1 MSQVDAK
8 VIVVGAGPV
17 GLVTA
22 LGLAQKGIKV
32 LVLEKNSID
41 VPSQWR
47 GSTIHPPTLAIFDE
61 LGLADEIIAGAIKVE
76 VLQYRDLEIT
86 DVVNF
91 GYDCL
96 DELVKFPFRLQFEQ
110 YKVLKLLRNTVAAN
124 SNIEIKY
131 KSLIE
136 SVSQDESGVSVQVT
150 QVGATN
156 TLRADWLVGADGSHS
171 AVRKALGIELDGFT
185 YPYPTTVVAT
195 PFKFEDHFPGLAP
208 VTYWSGPTGRL
219 SMIRTPDIWRIAMTT
234 PLEGVDIS
242 SDDKGSITEPTQ
254 DFIDAIDLLLSRLP
268 GVSLAD
274 LELKQYEV
282 YRSHQRIAREFS
294 VDRVALAGDAAHLTT
309 TNGGM
314 GLNSGVQDAAALVKA
329 MEVAIALDSFDP
341 ISQYAKER
349 KEFCTNFLQPTTT
362 TNHKTV
368 DNPDYEARRTRLTEL
383 LADTNNPEVVKQ
395 VIARASMLSE
405 LVKQEDA

>member
-1 MSQVDAK
+1 MSEPQVIIA
-8 VIVVGAGPV
+8 GAGPV

-22 LGLAQKGIKV
+22 LGLAQKGIQV
-32 LVLEKNSID
+32 LVLEKNSIE
-41 VPSQWR
+41 VPPQWR

-61 LGLADEIIAGAIKVE
+61 LGLADEIIKGAIKVE
-76 VLQYRDLEIT
+76 VLQYRDLEIEE
-86 DVVNF
+86 VVNF
-91 GYDCL
+91 EYDCL
-96 DELVKFPFRLQFEQ
+96 DGLVKFPFRLQYEQ
-110 YKVLKLLRNTVAAN
+110 YKVLKLLRTTASTNPK
-124 SNIEIKY
+124 IKIQY
-131 KSLIE
+131 DSLIE
-136 SVSQDESGVSVQVT
+136 SVTQDSDGVSVQVSKGG
-150 QVGATN
+150 VAN
-156 TLRADWLVGADGSHS
+156 TVRVDWLVGADGSHS
-171 AVRKALGIELDGFT
+171 AVRRALGIELDGFT

-195 PFKFEDHFPGLAP
+195 PFKFEDHFDGLAP

-242 SDDKGSITEPTQ
+242 SDDSGSIAEPTE
-254 DFIDAIDLLLSRLP
+254 DFIVAIDLLLSRLP

-329 MEVAIALDSFDP
+329 LEAAIAQNSSGP
-341 ISQYAKER
+341 ISQYARER

-368 DNPDYEARRTRLTEL
+368 DNPDYEARKSRLTEL
-383 LADTNNPEVVKQ
+383 SADTNNPEIVKQ
-395 VIARASMLSE
+395 VIARASMISE
-405 LVKQEDA
+405 LVKQEET

>member
-1 MSQVDAK
+1 MSEPQVIIA
-8 VIVVGAGPV
+8 GAGPV

-22 LGLAQKGIKV
+22 LGLAQRGIQV
-32 LVLEKNSID
+32 LVLEKNSIE
-41 VPSQWR
+41 VPPQWR

-76 VLQYRDLEIT
+76 VLQYRDLEIQE
-86 DVVNF
+86 VVNF
-91 GYDCL
+91 DYDCL
-96 DELVKFPFRLQFEQ
+96 DGLVKFPFRLQYEQ
-110 YKVLKLLRNTVAAN
+110 YKVLKLLRTAASNN
-124 SNIEIKY
+124 SKIEIQY
-131 KSLIE
+131 DSLIE
-136 SVSQDESGVSVQVT
+136 SVNQDSNGVSVQVSKS
-150 QVGATN
+150 GATRSV
-156 TLRADWLVGADGSHS
+156 RADWLVGADGSHS

-242 SDDKGSITEPTQ
+242 SDDRGSISEPTQ
-254 DFIDAIDLLLSRLP
+254 DFIVAIDLLLSRIP

-329 MEVAIALDSFDP
+329 LEAAIALNGSGP

-349 KEFCTNFLQPTTT
+349 KEFCANFLQPTTT

-368 DNPDYEARRTRLTEL
+368 DNPDYEARKSRLNEL
-383 LADTNNPEVVKQ
+383 SVDTNNPEIVKQ
-395 VIARASMLSE
+395 TIARASMISE
-405 LVKQEDA
+405 LVK

>member
-1 MSQVDAK
+1 MSEPQVIIA
-8 VIVVGAGPV
+8 GAGPV

-22 LGLAQKGIKV
+22 LGLAQRGIRV
-32 LVLEKNSID
+32 LVLEKNSIE
-41 VPSQWR
+41 VPPQWR

-61 LGLADEIIAGAIKVE
+61 LGLADEIIVGAIKVE
-76 VLQYRDLEIT
+76 VLQYRDLEIQQ
-86 DVVNF
+86 VVNF
-91 GYDCL
+91 DYDCL
-96 DELVKFPFRLQFEQ
+96 DGLVKFPFRLQYEQ
-110 YKVLKLLRNTVAAN
+110 YKVLKLLRTAASNN
-124 SNIEIKY
+124 SKIEIQY
-131 KSLIE
+131 DSLIE
-136 SVSQDESGVSVQVT
+136 SVNQDSNGVSVQVSKNGVT
-150 QVGATN
+150 KSV
-156 TLRADWLVGADGSHS
+156 RADWLVGADGSHS

-242 SDDKGSITEPTQ
+242 SDDRGSISEPTQ
-254 DFIDAIDLLLSRLP
+254 DFIVAIDLLLSRIP

-329 MEVAIALDSFDP
+329 LEAAIALNDSGP

-349 KEFCTNFLQPTTT
+349 KEFCANFLQPTTT

-368 DNPDYEARRTRLTEL
+368 DNPDYEARKSRLNEL
-383 LADTNNPEVVKQ
+383 SVDTNNPEIVKQ
-395 VIARASMLSE
+395 TIARASMISE
-405 LVKQEDA
+405 LVK

>member
-1 MSQVDAK
+1 MSQPQ
-8 VIVVGAGPV
+8 VIIAGAGPV

-32 LVLEKNSID
+32 LVLEKNSVE
-41 VPSQWR
+41 VPPQWR

-61 LGLADEIIAGAIKVE
+61 LGLANEIIEGAIKVE
-76 VLQYRDLEIT
+76 VLQYRDLEIA

-91 GYDCL
+91 DYDCL
-96 DELVKFPFRLQFEQ
+96 DGLVKFPFRLQYEQ
-110 YKVLKLLRNTVAAN
+110 YKVLKLLRNAAAAN
-124 SNIEIKY
+124 PNIELKY
-131 KSLIE
+131 DSVID
-136 SVSQDESGVSVQVT
+136 SVSQNSDGVSVQVANN
-150 QVGATN
+150 GATN
-156 TLRADWLVGADGSHS
+156 ILRAGWLVGADGSHS
-171 AVRKALGIELDGFT
+171 AVRKALDIELDGFT

-195 PFKFEDHFPGLAP
+195 PFKFEDKFPGLAP

-234 PLEGVDIS
+234 PLEGVDIA
-242 SDDKGSITEPTQ
+242 SDDRGSISEPSQ
-254 DFIDAIDLLLSRLP
+254 DFIIAIELLLKLLP
-268 GVSLAD
+268 GVTLTD

-294 VDRVALAGDAAHLTT
+294 VKRIALAGDAAHLTT

-329 MEVAIALDSFDP
+329 LVAAIAQNSDLP

-349 KEFCTNFLQPTTT
+349 KEFCANFLQPTTT

-368 DNPDYEARRTRLTEL
+368 DNPDYEARKSRLTEL
-383 LADTNNPEVVKQ
+383 LADTNNPEIVKQ
-395 VIARASMLSE
+395 VIGRASMISE
-405 LVKQEDA
+405 LVKQGDA

>member
-1 MSQVDAK
+1 MSEPQVIIA
-8 VIVVGAGPV
+8 GAGPV

-22 LGLAQKGIKV
+22 LGLAQKGISV
-32 LVLEKNSID
+32 LVLEKNSIE
-41 VPSQWR
+41 VPPQWR

-61 LGLADEIIAGAIKVE
+61 LGLSDEIIAGAIKVE
-76 VLQYRDLEIT
+76 VLQYRDLEIEE
-86 DVVNF
+86 VVNF

-96 DELVKFPFRLQFEQ
+96 DGQVKFPFRLQFEQ
-110 YKVLKLLRNTVAAN
+110 YKILKLLRTAAS
-124 SNIEIKY
+124 SNPKIEIKY
-131 KSLIE
+131 NTLIE
-136 SVSQDESGVSVQVT
+136 SVTQDSDGVSVQVT
-150 QVGATN
+150 NDGATRI
-156 TLRADWLVGADGSHS
+156 LRADWLVGADGSHS

-195 PFKFEDHFPGLAP
+195 PFKFEDHFAGLAP

-242 SDDKGSITEPTQ
+242 SDDRGSISEPTQ
-254 DFIDAIDLLLSRLP
+254 DFIVAIDLLLSRLP

-329 MEVAIALDSFDP
+329 LDSAIALNGSGP

-368 DNPDYEARRTRLTEL
+368 DNPDYEARKSRLTEL

-395 VIARASMLSE
+395 VIARASMISE
-405 LVKQEDA
+405 LVK

>member
-1 MSQVDAK
+1 MSEPQVIIA
-8 VIVVGAGPV
+8 GAGPV

-22 LGLAQKGIKV
+22 LGLAQRGIRV
-32 LVLEKNSID
+32 LVLEKNSIE
-41 VPSQWR
+41 VPPQWR

-61 LGLADEIIAGAIKVE
+61 LGLADEIIVGAIKVE
-76 VLQYRDLEIT
+76 VLQYRDLEIQQ
-86 DVVNF
+86 VVNF
-91 GYDCL
+91 DYDCL
-96 DELVKFPFRLQFEQ
+96 DGLVKFPFRLQYEQ
-110 YKVLKLLRNTVAAN
+110 YKVLKLLRNAASNN
-124 SNIEIKY
+124 SKIEIQY
-131 KSLIE
+131 DSLIE
-136 SVSQDESGVSVQVT
+136 SVNQDSNGVSVQVSKNGVT
-150 QVGATN
+150 KSV
-156 TLRADWLVGADGSHS
+156 RADWLVGADGSHS

-242 SDDKGSITEPTQ
+242 SDDRGSISEPTQ
-254 DFIDAIDLLLSRLP
+254 DFIVAIDLLLSRIP

-329 MEVAIALDSFDP
+329 LEAAIALNGSGP
-341 ISQYAKER
+341 ISQYAKQR

-368 DNPDYEARRTRLTEL
+368 DNPDYEARKSRLNEL
-383 LADTNNPEVVKQ
+383 SVDTNNPEIVKQ
-395 VIARASMLSE
+395 VIARASMISE
-405 LVKQEDA
+405 LVK

>member
-1 MSQVDAK
+1 MSNVNPQ

-32 LVLEKNSID
+32 LVLEKNSNE
-41 VPSQWR
+41 VPPQWR
-47 GSTIHPPTLAIFDE
+47 GSTIHPPTLTIFDE
-61 LGLADEIIAGAIKVE
+61 LGLADEIIKGAIKVE
-76 VLQYRDLEIT
+76 VLQYRDLEIQ

-91 GYDCL
+91 DYSCL
-96 DELVKFPFRLQFEQ
+96 EGLVKFPFRLQYEQ
-110 YKVLKLLRNTVAAN
+110 YKVLKLLRTAA
-124 SNIEIKY
+124 SNNPKVEIQY
-131 KSLIE
+131 DSLIE
-136 SVSQDESGVSVQVT
+136 SVTQDSASVSVQVIKD
-150 QVGATN
+150 GATK

-242 SDDKGSITEPTQ
+242 SDDRGSISEPTQ
-254 DFIDAIDLLLSRLP
+254 DFIVAIELLLKLLP

-294 VDRVALAGDAAHLTT
+294 VERVALAGDAAHLTT

-329 MEVAIALDSFDP
+329 LDAAIALNGSGP

-368 DNPDYEARRTRLTEL
+368 DNPDYEARKSRLTEL

-395 VIARASMLSE
+395 VIARASMISE
-405 LVKQEDA
+405 LVK

>member
-1 MSQVDAK
+1 MSEPQVIIA
-8 VIVVGAGPV
+8 GAGPV

-22 LGLAQKGIKV
+22 LGLAQKGIQV
-32 LVLEKNSID
+32 LVLEKNSIE
-41 VPSQWR
+41 VPPQWR

-61 LGLADEIIAGAIKVE
+61 LGLADEIIKGAIKVE
-76 VLQYRDLEIT
+76 VLQYRDLEIEE
-86 DVVNF
+86 VVNF
-91 GYDCL
+91 EYDCL
-96 DELVKFPFRLQFEQ
+96 DGLVKFPFRLQYEQ
-110 YKVLKLLRNTVAAN
+110 YKVLKLLRTTASTNPK
-124 SNIEIKY
+124 IEIQY
-131 KSLIE
+131 DSLIE
-136 SVSQDESGVSVQVT
+136 SVTQDSDGVSVQVSKGG
-150 QVGATN
+150 VAN
-156 TLRADWLVGADGSHS
+156 TVRVDWLVGADGSHS
-171 AVRKALGIELDGFT
+171 AVRRALGIELDGFT

-195 PFKFEDHFPGLAP
+195 PFKFEDHFDGLAP

-242 SDDKGSITEPTQ
+242 SDDSGSIAEPTE
-254 DFIDAIDLLLSRLP
+254 DFIVAIDLLLSRLP

-329 MEVAIALDSFDP
+329 LEAAIAQNSSGP
-341 ISQYAKER
+341 ISQYSRER

-368 DNPDYEARRTRLTEL
+368 DNPDYEARKSRLTEL
-383 LADTNNPEVVKQ
+383 SADTNNPEIVKQ
-395 VIARASMLSE
+395 VIARASMISE
-405 LVKQEDA
+405 LVK

>member
-1 MSQVDAK
+1 MSEPQVIIA
-8 VIVVGAGPV
+8 GAGPV

-22 LGLAQKGIKV
+22 LGLAQRGIRV
-32 LVLEKNSID
+32 LVLEKNSIE
-41 VPSQWR
+41 VPPQWR

-61 LGLADEIIAGAIKVE
+61 LGLADEIIVGAIKVE
-76 VLQYRDLEIT
+76 VLQYRDLEIQQ
-86 DVVNF
+86 VVNF
-91 GYDCL
+91 DYDCL
-96 DELVKFPFRLQFEQ
+96 DGLVKFPFRLQYEQ
-110 YKVLKLLRNTVAAN
+110 YKVLKLLRTAASNN
-124 SNIEIKY
+124 SKIEIQY
-131 KSLIE
+131 DSLIE
-136 SVSQDESGVSVQVT
+136 SENQDSNGVSVQVSKNGVT
-150 QVGATN
+150 KSV
-156 TLRADWLVGADGSHS
+156 RADWLVGADGSHS
-171 AVRKALGIELDGFT
+171 AVRRALGIELDGFT

-234 PLEGVDIS
+234 PLDGVDIS
-242 SDDKGSITEPTQ
+242 SDDRGSISQPSQ
-254 DFIDAIDLLLSRLP
+254 DFIVAIELLLKLLP

-329 MEVAIALDSFDP
+329 LEAAIALNGSGP

-368 DNPDYEARRTRLTEL
+368 DNPDYEARKSRLNEL
-383 LADTNNPEVVKQ
+383 SADTNNPEIVKQ
-395 VIARASMLSE
+395 VIARASMISE
-405 LVKQEDA
+405 LVK

>member
-1 MSQVDAK
+1 MSQPQ
-8 VIVVGAGPV
+8 VIIAGAGPV

-32 LVLEKNSID
+32 LVLEKNSVE
-41 VPSQWR
+41 VPPQWR

-61 LGLADEIIAGAIKVE
+61 LGLANEIIEGAIKVE
-76 VLQYRDLEIT
+76 VLQYRDLEIA

-91 GYDCL
+91 DYDCL
-96 DELVKFPFRLQFEQ
+96 DGLVKFPFRLQYEQ
-110 YKVLKLLRNTVAAN
+110 YKVLKLLRNAAAAN
-124 SNIEIKY
+124 PNIELKY
-131 KSLIE
+131 DSVIE
-136 SVSQDESGVSVQVT
+136 SVSQDSDGVSVQVANN
-150 QVGATN
+150 GATN
-156 TLRADWLVGADGSHS
+156 ILRAGWLVGADGSHS
-171 AVRKALGIELDGFT
+171 AVRKALDIELDGFT

-195 PFKFEDHFPGLAP
+195 PFKFEDKFPGLAP

-234 PLEGVDIS
+234 PLEGVDIA
-242 SDDKGSITEPTQ
+242 SDDRGSISEPSQ
-254 DFIDAIDLLLSRLP
+254 DFIIAIELLLKLLP
-268 GVSLAD
+268 GVTLTD

-294 VDRVALAGDAAHLTT
+294 VKRIALAGDAAHLTT

-329 MEVAIALDSFDP
+329 LVAAIAQNSDLP

-349 KEFCTNFLQPTTT
+349 KEFCANFLQPTTT

-368 DNPDYEARRTRLTEL
+368 DNPDYEARKSRLTEL
-383 LADTNNPEVVKQ
+383 LADTNNPEIVKQ
-395 VIARASMLSE
+395 VIGRASMISE
-405 LVKQEDA
+405 LVK

>member
-1 MSQVDAK
+1 MSEPQVIIA
-8 VIVVGAGPV
+8 GAGPV

-22 LGLAQKGIKV
+22 LGLAQKGIQV
-32 LVLEKNSID
+32 LVLEKNSIE
-41 VPSQWR
+41 VPPQWR

-61 LGLADEIIAGAIKVE
+61 LGLADEIIKGAIKVE
-76 VLQYRDLEIT
+76 VLQYRDLEIEE
-86 DVVNF
+86 VVNF
-91 GYDCL
+91 EYDCL
-96 DELVKFPFRLQFEQ
+96 DGLVKFPFRLQYEQ
-110 YKVLKLLRNTVAAN
+110 YKVLKLLRTTASINPK
-124 SNIEIKY
+124 IEIQY
-131 KSLIE
+131 DSLIE
-136 SVSQDESGVSVQVT
+136 SVTQDSDGVSVQVSKGG
-150 QVGATN
+150 VAN
-156 TLRADWLVGADGSHS
+156 TVRVDWLVGADGSHS
-171 AVRKALGIELDGFT
+171 AVRRALGIELDGFT

-195 PFKFEDHFPGLAP
+195 PFKFEDHFDGLAP

-242 SDDKGSITEPTQ
+242 SDDSGSIAEPTE
-254 DFIDAIDLLLSRLP
+254 DFIVAIDLLLSRLP

-329 MEVAIALDSFDP
+329 LEAAIAQNSSGP
-341 ISQYAKER
+341 ISQYARER

-368 DNPDYEARRTRLTEL
+368 DNPDYEARKSRLNEL
-383 LADTNNPEVVKQ
+383 SADTNNPEIVKQ
-395 VIARASMLSE
+395 VIARASMISE
-405 LVKQEDA
+405 LVK

>member
-1 MSQVDAK
+1 MSQLNAK

-32 LVLEKNSID
+32 LVLEKNSVE
-41 VPSQWR
+41 VPPQWR

-86 DVVNF
+86 EVVNF
-91 GYDCL
+91 EYNCL
-96 DELVKFPFRLQFEQ
+96 NGLVKFPFRLQFEQ
-110 YKVLKLLRNTVAAN
+110 YKVLKLLRNAAAAN
-124 SNIEIKY
+124 PNIEIQY
-131 KSLIE
+131 EALIE
-136 SVSQDESGVSVQVT
+136 AVSQDDARVSVEVAKAGT
-150 QVGATN
+150 KS

-171 AVRKALGIELDGFT
+171 AVRKTLGIELDGFT

-195 PFKFEDHFPGLAP
+195 PFKFEEHFPGLAP

-242 SDDKGSITEPTQ
+242 SDDRGSISQPSP
-254 DFIDAIDLLLSRLP
+254 DFIAAIDLLLKLLP
-268 GVSLAD
+268 GVTLAD
-274 LELKQYEV
+274 LQLKQYEV

-294 VDRVALAGDAAHLTT
+294 VKRIALAGDAAHLTT

-314 GLNSGVQDAAALVKA
+314 GLNSGVQDAAELVKA
-329 MEVAIALDSFDP
+329 LVTAISLNSDQP
-341 ISQYAKER
+341 ISAYAKER
-349 KEFCTNFLQPTTT
+349 KEFCANFLQPTTT

-368 DNPDYEARRTRLTEL
+368 DNPDYEARSARLNEL
-383 LADTNNPEVVKQ
+383 LADTKDPEIVKQ
-395 VIARASMLSE
+395 VISRASMISE
-405 LVKQEDA
+405 LVK

>member
-1 MSQVDAK
+1 MSEPQVIIA
-8 VIVVGAGPV
+8 GAGPV

-22 LGLAQKGIKV
+22 LGLAQRGIRV
-32 LVLEKNSID
+32 LVLEKNSIE
-41 VPSQWR
+41 VPPQWR

-61 LGLADEIIAGAIKVE
+61 LGLADEIIVGAIKVE
-76 VLQYRDLEIT
+76 VLQYRDLEIQQ
-86 DVVNF
+86 VVNF
-91 GYDCL
+91 DYDCL
-96 DELVKFPFRLQFEQ
+96 DGLVKFPFRLQYEQ
-110 YKVLKLLRNTVAAN
+110 YKVLKLLRIAASNN
-124 SNIEIKY
+124 SKIEIQY
-131 KSLIE
+131 DSLIE
-136 SVSQDESGVSVQVT
+136 SVNQDSNGVSVQVSKNGVT
-150 QVGATN
+150 KSV
-156 TLRADWLVGADGSHS
+156 RADWLVGADGSHS

-242 SDDKGSITEPTQ
+242 SDDRGSISEPTQ
-254 DFIDAIDLLLSRLP
+254 DFIVAIDLLLSRIP

-329 MEVAIALDSFDP
+329 LEAAIALNDSGP

-349 KEFCTNFLQPTTT
+349 KEFCANFLQPTTT

-368 DNPDYEARRTRLTEL
+368 DNPDYEARKSRLNEL
-383 LADTNNPEVVKQ
+383 SVDTNNPEIVKQ
-395 VIARASMLSE
+395 VIARASMISE
-405 LVKQEDA
+405 LVK

>member
-1 MSQVDAK
+1 MSEPQVIIA
-8 VIVVGAGPV
+8 GAGPV

-22 LGLAQKGIKV
+22 LGLAQKGISV
-32 LVLEKNSID
+32 LVLEKNSIE
-41 VPSQWR
+41 VPPQWR

-76 VLQYRDLEIT
+76 VLQYRDLEIEE
-86 DVVNF
+86 VVNF

-96 DELVKFPFRLQFEQ
+96 DGQVKFPFRLQFEQ
-110 YKVLKLLRNTVAAN
+110 YKVLKLLRTAAS
-124 SNIEIKY
+124 SNPKIEIKY
-131 KSLIE
+131 NTLIE
-136 SVSQDESGVSVQVT
+136 SVTQDSDGVSVQVT
-150 QVGATN
+150 NDGATRI
-156 TLRADWLVGADGSHS
+156 LRADWLVGADGSHS
-171 AVRKALGIELDGFT
+171 AVRKAFGIELDGFT

-195 PFKFEDHFPGLAP
+195 PFKFEDHFAGLAP

-242 SDDKGSITEPTQ
+242 SDDRGSISEPTQ
-254 DFIDAIDLLLSRLP
+254 DFIVAIDLLLSRLP

-329 MEVAIALDSFDP
+329 LESAIAQNSSGP
-341 ISQYAKER
+341 ISQYARER

-368 DNPDYEARRTRLTEL
+368 DNPDYEARKSRLTEL

-395 VIARASMLSE
+395 VIARASMISE
-405 LVKQEDA
+405 LVK

>member
-1 MSQVDAK
+1 MSESQVIIA
-8 VIVVGAGPV
+8 GAGPV

-22 LGLAQKGIKV
+22 LGLAQKGISV
-32 LVLEKNSID
+32 LVLEKNSIE
-41 VPSQWR
+41 VPPQWR

-76 VLQYRDLEIT
+76 VLQYRDLEIEE
-86 DVVNF
+86 VVNF

-96 DELVKFPFRLQFEQ
+96 DGQVKFPFRLQFEQ
-110 YKVLKLLRNTVAAN
+110 YKVLKLLRTAASSN
-124 SNIEIKY
+124 SKIEIKY
-131 KSLIE
+131 NTLIE
-136 SVSQDESGVSVQVT
+136 SVTQDSDGVSVQVT
-150 QVGATN
+150 NNGATHI
-156 TLRADWLVGADGSHS
+156 LRADWLVGADGSHS

-195 PFKFEDHFPGLAP
+195 PFKFEDHFAGLAP

-242 SDDKGSITEPTQ
+242 SDDRGSISEPTQ
-254 DFIDAIDLLLSRLP
+254 DFIVAIDLLLSRLP

-329 MEVAIALDSFDP
+329 LEAAIAQNSSGP

-368 DNPDYEARRTRLTEL
+368 DNPDYEARKSRLTEL

-395 VIARASMLSE
+395 VIARASMISE
-405 LVKQEDA
+405 LVK

>member
-1 MSQVDAK
+1 MSEPQVIIA
-8 VIVVGAGPV
+8 GAGPV

-22 LGLAQKGIKV
+22 LGLAQKGIQV
-32 LVLEKNSID
+32 LVLEKNSIE
-41 VPSQWR
+41 VPPQWR

-61 LGLADEIIAGAIKVE
+61 LGLADEIIKGAIKVE
-76 VLQYRDLEIT
+76 VLQYRDLEIEE
-86 DVVNF
+86 VVNF
-91 GYDCL
+91 EYDCL
-96 DELVKFPFRLQFEQ
+96 DGLVKFPFRLQYEQ
-110 YKVLKLLRNTVAAN
+110 YKVLKLLRTTASTNPK
-124 SNIEIKY
+124 IKIQY
-131 KSLIE
+131 DSLIE
-136 SVSQDESGVSVQVT
+136 SVTQDSDGVSVQVSKGG
-150 QVGATN
+150 VAN
-156 TLRADWLVGADGSHS
+156 TVRVDWLVGADGSHS
-171 AVRKALGIELDGFT
+171 AVRRALGIELDGFT

-195 PFKFEDHFPGLAP
+195 PFKFEDHFDGLAP

-242 SDDKGSITEPTQ
+242 SDDSGSIAEPTE
-254 DFIDAIDLLLSRLP
+254 DFIVAIDLLLSRLP

-329 MEVAIALDSFDP
+329 LEAAIAQNSSGP
-341 ISQYAKER
+341 ISQYARER

-368 DNPDYEARRTRLTEL
+368 DNPDYEARKSRLTEL
-383 LADTNNPEVVKQ
+383 SADTNNPEIVKQ
-395 VIARASMLSE
+395 VIARASMISE
-405 LVKQEDA
+405 LVK

>member
-1 MSQVDAK
+1 MSEPQVIIA
-8 VIVVGAGPV
+8 GAGPV

-22 LGLAQKGIKV
+22 LGLAQRGIRV
-32 LVLEKNSID
+32 LVLEKNSIE
-41 VPSQWR
+41 VPPQWR

-61 LGLADEIIAGAIKVE
+61 LGLADEIIVGAIKVE
-76 VLQYRDLEIT
+76 VLQYRDLEIEE
-86 DVVNF
+86 VVNF

-96 DELVKFPFRLQFEQ
+96 DGQVKFPFRLQYEQ
-110 YKVLKLLRNTVAAN
+110 YKVLKLLRTAASTN
-124 SNIEIKY
+124 PKIEIQYDK
-131 KSLIE
+131 LIE
-136 SVSQDESGVSVQVT
+136 SVTQDSDGVSVQVT
-150 QVGATN
+150 NNGATHI
-156 TLRADWLVGADGSHS
+156 LRADWLVGADGSHS

-195 PFKFEDHFPGLAP
+195 PFKFEDHFAGLAP

-242 SDDKGSITEPTQ
+242 SDDRGSISEPTQ
-254 DFIDAIDLLLSRLP
+254 DFIVAIDLLLSRLP

-329 MEVAIALDSFDP
+329 LEAAISLNSSGP
-341 ISQYAKER
+341 ISQYAKAR

-368 DNPDYEARRTRLTEL
+368 DNPDYEARKSRLTEL

-395 VIARASMLSE
+395 VIARASMISD
-405 LVKQEDA
+405 LVK

>member
-1 MSQVDAK
+1 MSEPQ

-22 LGLAQKGIKV
+22 LGLAQKGIQV
-32 LVLEKNSID
+32 LVLEKNSIE
-41 VPSQWR
+41 VPPQWR

-76 VLQYRDLEIT
+76 VLQYRDLEIEE
-86 DVVNF
+86 VVNF

-96 DELVKFPFRLQFEQ
+96 DGQVKFPFRLQYEQ
-110 YKVLKLLRNTVAAN
+110 YKVLKLLRTAA
-124 SNIEIKY
+124 SSSPKIKIQY
-131 KSLIE
+131 DSLIK
-136 SVSQDESGVSVQVT
+136 SVTQDSDGVLVQVSEGGVT
-150 QVGATN
+150 KSV
-156 TLRADWLVGADGSHS
+156 RANWLVGADGSHS

-242 SDDKGSITEPTQ
+242 SDDRGSISQPSQ
-254 DFIDAIDLLLSRLP
+254 DFIVAINLLLSRIP
-268 GVSLAD
+268 GVSWAD

-329 MEVAIALDSFDP
+329 LETAIVLNSSGP

-349 KEFCTNFLQPTTT
+349 KEFCANFLQPTTT

-368 DNPDYEARRTRLTEL
+368 DNPNYEARKSRLNEL
-383 LADTNNPEVVKQ
+383 SADTNNPEIVKQ
-395 VIARASMLSE
+395 VIARASMISE
-405 LVKQEDA
+405 LVK

>member
-1 MSQVDAK
+1 MSQVNPQ

-32 LVLEKNSID
+32 LVLEKNSIE
-41 VPSQWR
+41 VPPQWR

-61 LGLADEIIAGAIKVE
+61 LGLANEIIEGAIKVE
-76 VLQYRDLEIT
+76 VLQYRDLEIA

-91 GYDCL
+91 DYDCL
-96 DELVKFPFRLQFEQ
+96 DGLVKFPFRLQYEQ
-110 YKVLKLLRNTVAAN
+110 YKVLKLLRNAAAAN
-124 SNIEIKY
+124 PNIELKY
-131 KSLIE
+131 DSVID
-136 SVSQDESGVSVQVT
+136 SVSQDSDGVSVQVANN
-150 QVGATN
+150 GATN
-156 TLRADWLVGADGSHS
+156 ILGAGWLVGADGSHS
-171 AVRKALGIELDGFT
+171 AVRKALDIELDGFT

-195 PFKFEDHFPGLAP
+195 PFKFEDKFPGLAP

-234 PLEGVDIS
+234 PLEGVDIA
-242 SDDKGSITEPTQ
+242 SDDRGSISEPSQ
-254 DFIDAIDLLLSRLP
+254 DFIIAIELLLKLLP
-268 GVSLAD
+268 GVTLTD

-294 VDRVALAGDAAHLTT
+294 VKRIALAGDAAHLTT

-329 MEVAIALDSFDP
+329 LVAAIAQNSDLP

-349 KEFCTNFLQPTTT
+349 KEFCANFLQPTTT

-368 DNPDYEARRTRLTEL
+368 DNPDYEARKSRLTEL
-383 LADTNNPEVVKQ
+383 LADTNNPEIVKQ
-395 VIARASMLSE
+395 VIGRASMISE
-405 LVKQEDA
+405 LVK

>member
-1 MSQVDAK
+1 MSQPQ
-8 VIVVGAGPV
+8 VIIAGAGPV

-22 LGLAQKGIKV
+22 LGLAQNGIRV
-32 LVLEKNSID
+32 LVLEKNSVE
-41 VPSQWR
+41 VPPQWR

-61 LGLADEIIAGAIKVE
+61 LGLANEIIEGAIKVE
-76 VLQYRDLEIT
+76 VLQYRDLEIP

-91 GYDCL
+91 DYDCL
-96 DELVKFPFRLQFEQ
+96 DGEVKFPFRLQFEQ
-110 YKVLKLLRNTVAAN
+110 YKVLKLLRNAAAIN
-124 SNIEIKY
+124 PSVEIQY
-131 KSLIE
+131 ETLIE
-136 SVSQDESGVSVQVT
+136 SVTQDADGVSVEVLKNGT
-150 QVGATN
+150 KN
-156 TLRADWLVGADGSHS
+156 TLCADWLVGADGSHS

-195 PFKFEDHFPGLAP
+195 PFKFEERFPGLAP

-242 SDDKGSITEPTQ
+242 SDDRGSISEPSQ
-254 DFIDAIDLLLSRLP
+254 DFLVAIDLLLKLLP
-268 GVSLAD
+268 GVTLDD

-294 VDRVALAGDAAHLTT
+294 VKRIALAGDAAHLTT

-329 MEVAIALDSFDP
+329 LVSAIAQNSDLP
-341 ISQYAKER
+341 ISEYAKER
-349 KEFCTNFLQPTTT
+349 KEFCANFLQPTTT

-368 DNPDYEARRTRLTEL
+368 DNPDYEARKSRLSEL
-383 LADTNNPEVVKQ
+383 LAETSNPEIVKQ
-395 VIARASMLSE
+395 VIARASMISE
-405 LVKQEDA
+405 LVK

>member
-1 MSQVDAK
+1 MSEPQVIIA
-8 VIVVGAGPV
+8 GAGPV

-22 LGLAQKGIKV
+22 LGLAQKGIQV
-32 LVLEKNSID
+32 LVLEKNSIE
-41 VPSQWR
+41 VPPQWR

-61 LGLADEIIAGAIKVE
+61 LGLADEIIKGAIKVE
-76 VLQYRDLEIT
+76 VLQYRDLEIEE
-86 DVVNF
+86 VVNF
-91 GYDCL
+91 EYDCL
-96 DELVKFPFRLQFEQ
+96 DGLVKFPFRLQYEQ
-110 YKVLKLLRNTVAAN
+110 YKVLKLLRTTASTNPK
-124 SNIEIKY
+124 IEIQY
-131 KSLIE
+131 DSLIE
-136 SVSQDESGVSVQVT
+136 SVTQDSDGVSVQVSKGG
-150 QVGATN
+150 VAN
-156 TLRADWLVGADGSHS
+156 TVRVDWLVGADGSHS
-171 AVRKALGIELDGFT
+171 AVRRALGIELDGFT

-195 PFKFEDHFPGLAP
+195 PFKFEDHFDGLAP

-242 SDDKGSITEPTQ
+242 SDDSGSIAEPTE
-254 DFIDAIDLLLSRLP
+254 DFIVAIDLLLSRLP

-329 MEVAIALDSFDP
+329 LEAAIAQNSSGP
-341 ISQYAKER
+341 ISQYARER

-368 DNPDYEARRTRLTEL
+368 DNPDYEARKSRLNEL
-383 LADTNNPEVVKQ
+383 SVDTNNPEIVKQ
-395 VIARASMLSE
+395 VIARASMISE
-405 LVKQEDA
+405 LVK

>member
-1 MSQVDAK
+1 MSEPQVIIA
-8 VIVVGAGPV
+8 GAGPV

-22 LGLAQKGIKV
+22 LGLAQKGIQV
-32 LVLEKNSID
+32 LVLEKNSIE
-41 VPSQWR
+41 VPPQWR

-76 VLQYRDLEIT
+76 VLQYRDLEIEE
-86 DVVNF
+86 VVNF

-96 DELVKFPFRLQFEQ
+96 DGQVKFPFRLQFEQ
-110 YKVLKLLRNTVAAN
+110 YKVLKLLRTAASSN
-124 SNIEIKY
+124 SKIEIKY
-131 KSLIE
+131 NTLIE
-136 SVSQDESGVSVQVT
+136 SVTQDSDGVSVQVT
-150 QVGATN
+150 NNGATHI
-156 TLRADWLVGADGSHS
+156 LRADWLVGADGSHS

-195 PFKFEDHFPGLAP
+195 PFKFEDHFAGLAP

-242 SDDKGSITEPTQ
+242 SDDRGSISEPTQ
-254 DFIDAIDLLLSRLP
+254 DFIVAIDLLLSRLP

-329 MEVAIALDSFDP
+329 LEAAIAQNSSGP

-368 DNPDYEARRTRLTEL
+368 DNPDYEARKSRLTEL

-395 VIARASMLSE
+395 VIARASMISE
-405 LVKQEDA
+405 LVKQEET

>member
-1 MSQVDAK
+1 MSEPQVIIA
-8 VIVVGAGPV
+8 GAGPV

-22 LGLAQKGIKV
+22 LGLAQKGISV
-32 LVLEKNSID
+32 LVLEKNSIE
-41 VPSQWR
+41 VPPQWR

-76 VLQYRDLEIT
+76 VLQYRDLEIEE
-86 DVVNF
+86 VVNF

-96 DELVKFPFRLQFEQ
+96 DGQVKYPFRLQFEQ
-110 YKVLKLLRNTVAAN
+110 YKVLKLLRTAASSN
-124 SNIEIKY
+124 SKIEIKY
-131 KSLIE
+131 NTLIE
-136 SVSQDESGVSVQVT
+136 SVTQDSDGVSVQVT
-150 QVGATN
+150 NNGATHI
-156 TLRADWLVGADGSHS
+156 LRADWLVGADGSHS

-195 PFKFEDHFPGLAP
+195 PFKFEDHFAGLAP

-242 SDDKGSITEPTQ
+242 SDDRGSIYEPTQ
-254 DFIDAIDLLLSRLP
+254 DFIVAIDLLLSRLP

-329 MEVAIALDSFDP
+329 LEAAIAQNSSDP

-368 DNPDYEARRTRLTEL
+368 DNPDYEARKSRLTEL

-395 VIARASMLSE
+395 VIARASMISE
-405 LVKQEDA
+405 LVK

>member
-1 MSQVDAK
+1 MSEPQVIIA
-8 VIVVGAGPV
+8 GAGPV

-22 LGLAQKGIKV
+22 LGLAQRGIKV
-32 LVLEKNSID
+32 LVLEKNSIE
-41 VPSQWR
+41 VPPQWR

-76 VLQYRDLEIT
+76 VLQYRDLEIEE
-86 DVVNF
+86 VVNF

-96 DELVKFPFRLQFEQ
+96 VGQVKFPFRLQYEQ
-110 YKVLKLLRNTVAAN
+110 YKVLKLLRTAA
-124 SNIEIKY
+124 SNNPKIEIKY
-131 KSLIE
+131 DSLIE
-136 SVSQDESGVSVQVT
+136 SVTQDSDGVSVQVT
-150 QVGATN
+150 NNEATHI
-156 TLRADWLVGADGSHS
+156 LSADWLVGADGSHS

-195 PFKFEDHFPGLAP
+195 PFKFEEHFAGLAP

-242 SDDKGSITEPTQ
+242 SDDRGSISEPTQ
-254 DFIDAIDLLLSRLP
+254 DFIVAIDLLLSRLP

-314 GLNSGVQDAAALVKA
+314 GLNSGVQDASALVKA
-329 MEVAIALDSFDP
+329 LEAAIAQNSSAP
-341 ISQYAKER
+341 ISEYAKER

-368 DNPDYEARRTRLTEL
+368 DNPDYEARKSRLTEL
-383 LADTNNPEVVKQ
+383 SADTNNPEIVKQ
-395 VIARASMLSE
+395 VIARASMISE
-405 LVKQEDA
+405 LVKLGET

>member
-1 MSQVDAK
+1 MSEPQVIIA
-8 VIVVGAGPV
+8 GAGPV

-22 LGLAQKGIKV
+22 LGLAQRGIRV
-32 LVLEKNSID
+32 LVLEKNSIE
-41 VPSQWR
+41 VPPQWR

-61 LGLADEIIAGAIKVE
+61 LGLADEIIVGAIKVE
-76 VLQYRDLEIT
+76 VLQYRDLEIQQ
-86 DVVNF
+86 VVNF
-91 GYDCL
+91 DYDCL
-96 DELVKFPFRLQFEQ
+96 DGLVKFPFRLQYEQ
-110 YKVLKLLRNTVAAN
+110 YKVLKLLRTAASNN
-124 SNIEIKY
+124 SKIEIQY
-131 KSLIE
+131 DSLIE
-136 SVSQDESGVSVQVT
+136 SVNQDSNGVSVQVSKNGVT
-150 QVGATN
+150 KSV
-156 TLRADWLVGADGSHS
+156 RADWLVGADGSHS

-242 SDDKGSITEPTQ
+242 SDDRGSISQPSQ
-254 DFIDAIDLLLSRLP
+254 DFIVAIELLLKLLP

-329 MEVAIALDSFDP
+329 LEAAIALNGSGP

-349 KEFCTNFLQPTTT
+349 KEFCANFLQPTTT

-368 DNPDYEARRTRLTEL
+368 DNPDYEARKSRLNEL
-383 LADTNNPEVVKQ
+383 SADTNNPEIVKQ
-395 VIARASMLSE
+395 VIARASMISE
-405 LVKQEDA
+405 LVKQEET

>member
-1 MSQVDAK
+1 MSEPQVIIA
-8 VIVVGAGPV
+8 GAGPV

-22 LGLAQKGIKV
+22 LGLAQRGIQV
-32 LVLEKNSID
+32 LVLEKNSIE
-41 VPSQWR
+41 VPPQWR

-76 VLQYRDLEIT
+76 VLQYRDLEIQE
-86 DVVNF
+86 VVNF
-91 GYDCL
+91 DYDCL
-96 DELVKFPFRLQFEQ
+96 DGLVKFPFRLQYEQ
-110 YKVLKLLRNTVAAN
+110 YKVLKLLRTAASNN
-124 SNIEIKY
+124 SKIEIQY
-131 KSLIE
+131 DSLIE
-136 SVSQDESGVSVQVT
+136 SVNQDSNGVSVQVSKNGVT
-150 QVGATN
+150 KSV
-156 TLRADWLVGADGSHS
+156 RADWLVGADGSHS

-242 SDDKGSITEPTQ
+242 SDDRGSISEPTQ
-254 DFIDAIDLLLSRLP
+254 DFIVAIDLLLSRIP

-329 MEVAIALDSFDP
+329 LEAAIALNGSGP

-349 KEFCTNFLQPTTT
+349 KEFCANFLQPTTT

-368 DNPDYEARRTRLTEL
+368 DNPDYEARKSRLNEL
-383 LADTNNPEVVKQ
+383 SVDTNNPEIVKQ
-395 VIARASMLSE
+395 VIARASMISE
-405 LVKQEDA
+405 LVKQEET

>member
-1 MSQVDAK
+1 MSEPQVIIA
-8 VIVVGAGPV
+8 GAGPV

-22 LGLAQKGIKV
+22 LGLAQRGIRV
-32 LVLEKNSID
+32 LVLEKNSIE
-41 VPSQWR
+41 VPPQWR

-61 LGLADEIIAGAIKVE
+61 LGLADEIIVGAIKVE
-76 VLQYRDLEIT
+76 VLQYRDLEIQQ
-86 DVVNF
+86 VVNF
-91 GYDCL
+91 DYDCL
-96 DELVKFPFRLQFEQ
+96 DGLVKFPFRLQYEQ
-110 YKVLKLLRNTVAAN
+110 YKVLKLLRIAASNN
-124 SNIEIKY
+124 SKIEIQY
-131 KSLIE
+131 DSSIE
-136 SVSQDESGVSVQVT
+136 SVNQDSNGVSVQVSKS
-150 QVGATN
+150 GATKSV
-156 TLRADWLVGADGSHS
+156 RADWLVGADGSHS

-242 SDDKGSITEPTQ
+242 SDDRGSISEPTQ
-254 DFIDAIDLLLSRLP
+254 DFIVAIDLLLSRIP

-329 MEVAIALDSFDP
+329 LEAAIALNDSGP

-349 KEFCTNFLQPTTT
+349 KEFCANFLQPTTT

-368 DNPDYEARRTRLTEL
+368 DNPDYEARKSRLNEL
-383 LADTNNPEVVKQ
+383 SVDTNNPEIVKQ
-395 VIARASMLSE
+395 VIARASMISE
-405 LVKQEDA
+405 LVK

>member
-1 MSQVDAK
+1 MRQVDAQ

-32 LVLEKNSID
+32 LVLEKNSIE
-41 VPSQWR
+41 VPPQWR

-61 LGLADEIIAGAIKVE
+61 LGLADEIIAGAIKVD

-86 DVVNF
+86 EVANF
-91 GYDCL
+91 GYNCL
-96 DELVKFPFRLQFEQ
+96 DGQVKFPFRLQYEQ
-110 YKVLKLLRNTVAAN
+110 YKVLKLLRNAAALN
-124 SNIEIKY
+124 LNLEIQY
-131 KSLIE
+131 ESVIE
-136 SVSQDESGVSVQVT
+136 SVSQDELSVSVQVT
-150 QVGATN
+150 KAGETS
-156 TLRADWLVGADGSHS
+156 TLRTDWLVGADGSHS
-171 AVRKALGIELDGFT
+171 AVRKALGIKLDGFT

-195 PFKFEDHFPGLAP
+195 PFKFEEYFPDLAP

-242 SDDKGSITEPTQ
+242 SDDKGSISEPSQ
-254 DFIDAIDLLLSRLP
+254 DFLDAIDLLLKLLP

-294 VDRVALAGDAAHLTT
+294 VKRIALAGDAAHLTT

-329 MEVAIALDSFDP
+329 LVAAILQNSDQP
-341 ISQYAKER
+341 ISLYAKER

-362 TNHKTV
+362 TNHETV
-368 DNPDYEARRTRLTEL
+368 DNPNYEARSARLNEL
-383 LADTNNPEVVKQ
+383 IAETSNPEIVRQ
-395 VIARASMLSE
+395 IISRASMLPE
-405 LVKQEDA
+405 LVK

>member
-1 MSQVDAK
+1 MSEPQVIIA
-8 VIVVGAGPV
+8 GAGPV

-22 LGLAQKGIKV
+22 LGLAQRGIQV
-32 LVLEKNSID
+32 LVLEKNSIE
-41 VPSQWR
+41 VPPQWR

-76 VLQYRDLEIT
+76 VLQYRDLEIQE
-86 DVVNF
+86 VVNF
-91 GYDCL
+91 DYDCL
-96 DELVKFPFRLQFEQ
+96 DGLVKFPFRLQYEQ
-110 YKVLKLLRNTVAAN
+110 YKVLKLLRTAASNN
-124 SNIEIKY
+124 SKIEIQY
-131 KSLIE
+131 DSLIE
-136 SVSQDESGVSVQVT
+136 SVNQDSNGVSVQISKS
-150 QVGATN
+150 GATRSV
-156 TLRADWLVGADGSHS
+156 RADWLVGADGSHS

-242 SDDKGSITEPTQ
+242 SDDRGSISEPTQ
-254 DFIDAIDLLLSRLP
+254 DFIVAIDLLLSRIP

-329 MEVAIALDSFDP
+329 LEAAIALNGSGP

-349 KEFCTNFLQPTTT
+349 KEFCANFLQPTTT

-368 DNPDYEARRTRLTEL
+368 DNPDYEARKSRLNEL
-383 LADTNNPEVVKQ
+383 SVDTNNPEIVKQ
-395 VIARASMLSE
+395 VIARASMISE
-405 LVKQEDA
+405 LVK

>member
-1 MSQVDAK
+1 MSEPQVIIA
-8 VIVVGAGPV
+8 GAGPV

-22 LGLAQKGIKV
+22 LGLAQRGIRV
-32 LVLEKNSID
+32 LVLEKNSIE
-41 VPSQWR
+41 VPPQWR

-61 LGLADEIIAGAIKVE
+61 LGLADEIIVGAIKVE
-76 VLQYRDLEIT
+76 VLQYRDLEIQQ
-86 DVVNF
+86 VVNF
-91 GYDCL
+91 DYDCL
-96 DELVKFPFRLQFEQ
+96 DGLVKFPFRLQYEQ
-110 YKVLKLLRNTVAAN
+110 YKVLKLLRTAASNN
-124 SNIEIKY
+124 SKIEIQY
-131 KSLIE
+131 DSLIE
-136 SVSQDESGVSVQVT
+136 SVNQDSNGVSVQVSKNGVT
-150 QVGATN
+150 KSV
-156 TLRADWLVGADGSHS
+156 RADWLVGADGSHS

-242 SDDKGSITEPTQ
+242 SDDRGSISEPTQ
-254 DFIDAIDLLLSRLP
+254 DFIVAIDLLLSRIP

-329 MEVAIALDSFDP
+329 LEAAIALNGSGP

-368 DNPDYEARRTRLTEL
+368 DNPDYEARKSRLIEL
-383 LADTNNPEVVKQ
+383 SADTNNPEIVKQ
-395 VIARASMLSE
+395 VIARASMISE
-405 LVKQEDA
+405 LVKQEET

>member
-1 MSQVDAK
+1 MSEPQVIIA
-8 VIVVGAGPV
+8 GAGPV
-17 GLVTA
+17 GLATA
-22 LGLAQKGIKV
+22 LGLAQKGIQI
-32 LVLEKNSID
+32 LVLEKNSIE
-41 VPSQWR
+41 VPPQWR

-61 LGLADEIIAGAIKVE
+61 LGLANEIIEGAIKVE
-76 VLQYRDLEIT
+76 VLQYRDLEIP

-96 DELVKFPFRLQFEQ
+96 DGEVKFPFRLQFEQ
-110 YKVLKLLRNTVAAN
+110 YKVLKLLRNAAAIN
-124 SNIEIKY
+124 PRVEIQY
-131 KSLIE
+131 ETLIE
-136 SVSQDESGVSVQVT
+136 SVTQDADGVSVEILKN
-150 QVGATN
+150 GSKS
-156 TLRADWLVGADGSHS
+156 TLSADWLVGADGSHS

-195 PFKFEDHFPGLAP
+195 PFKFEERFPGLAP

-242 SDDKGSITEPTQ
+242 SDDRGSISEPSQ
-254 DFIDAIDLLLSRLP
+254 DFLVAIDLLLKLLP
-268 GVSLAD
+268 GVSLDD

-294 VDRVALAGDAAHLTT
+294 VKRIALAGDAAHLTT

-329 MEVAIALDSFDP
+329 LVSAIAQNSDLP
-341 ISQYAKER
+341 ISEYAKER
-349 KEFCTNFLQPTTT
+349 IEFCANFLQPTTT
-362 TNHKTV
+362 SNHKTV
-368 DNPDYEARRTRLTEL
+368 DNPDYEARKSRLTEL
-383 LADTNNPEVVKQ
+383 LADTNNPEIVKQ
-395 VIARASMLSE
+395 VIARASMISE
-405 LVKQEDA
+405 LVK

>member
-1 MSQVDAK
+1 MSEPQVIIA
-8 VIVVGAGPV
+8 GAGPV

-22 LGLAQKGIKV
+22 LGLAQRGIRV
-32 LVLEKNSID
+32 LVLEKNSIE
-41 VPSQWR
+41 VPPQWR

-61 LGLADEIIAGAIKVE
+61 LGLADEIIVGAIKVE
-76 VLQYRDLEIT
+76 VLQYRDLEIQQ
-86 DVVNF
+86 VVNF
-91 GYDCL
+91 DYDCL
-96 DELVKFPFRLQFEQ
+96 DGLVKFPFRLQYEQ
-110 YKVLKLLRNTVAAN
+110 YKVLKLLRTAASNN
-124 SNIEIKY
+124 SKIEIQY
-131 KSLIE
+131 DSLIE
-136 SVSQDESGVSVQVT
+136 SVNQDSNGVSVQVSKNGVT
-150 QVGATN
+150 KSV
-156 TLRADWLVGADGSHS
+156 RADWLVGADGSHS

-242 SDDKGSITEPTQ
+242 SDDRGSISEPTQ
-254 DFIDAIDLLLSRLP
+254 DFIVAIDLLLSRIP

-329 MEVAIALDSFDP
+329 LEAAIALNGSGP

-349 KEFCTNFLQPTTT
+349 KEFCANFLQPTTT

-368 DNPDYEARRTRLTEL
+368 DNPDYEARKSRLNEL
-383 LADTNNPEVVKQ
+383 SADTNNPEIVKQ
-395 VIARASMLSE
+395 TIARASMISE
-405 LVKQEDA
+405 LVK

>member
-1 MSQVDAK
+1 MSQREAQ

-22 LGLAQKGIKV
+22 LGLAQKGVKV
-32 LVLEKNSID
+32 LVLEKNSIE
-41 VPSQWR
+41 VPPQWR

-61 LGLADEIIAGAIKVE
+61 LGLADEIISGAIKVE

-86 DVVNF
+86 DVVT
-91 GYDCL
+91 YDYSCL
-96 DELVKFPFRLQFEQ
+96 AGIVKFPFRLQFEQ
-110 YKVLKLLRNTVAAN
+110 YKVLKLLRNAAALD
-124 SNIEIKY
+124 SNIQIRYE
-131 KSLIE
+131 SLIE
-136 SVSQDESGVSVQVT
+136 SVSQDSDGVSVVASQAGTKHV
-150 QVGATN
+150 
-156 TLRADWLVGADGSHS
+156 LRADWLVGADGSHS
-171 AVRKALGIELDGFT
+171 AVRKALNIELDGFT

-195 PFKFEDHFPGLAP
+195 PFKFEEHFPGLAP

-219 SMIRTPDIWRIAMTT
+219 SLIRTPDIWRIAMTT
-234 PLEGVDIS
+234 PLEGVDIA
-242 SDDKGSITEPTQ
+242 SDDKGSIAEPSR
-254 DFIDAIDLLLSRLP
+254 DFVVAIELLLNLLP

-282 YRSHQRIAREFS
+282 YRSHQRIARKFS
-294 VDRVALAGDAAHLTT
+294 VKRIALAGDAAHLTT

-329 MEVAIALDSFDP
+329 LVAAISQNSDQP

-349 KEFCTNFLQPTTT
+349 KEFCADFLQPTTT

-368 DNPDYEARRTRLTEL
+368 DNPDYEARLARLNEL
-383 LADTNNPEVVKQ
+383 MAETSKPEIVKQ
-395 VIARASMLSE
+395 VIARASMISE
-405 LVKQEDA
+405 LVK